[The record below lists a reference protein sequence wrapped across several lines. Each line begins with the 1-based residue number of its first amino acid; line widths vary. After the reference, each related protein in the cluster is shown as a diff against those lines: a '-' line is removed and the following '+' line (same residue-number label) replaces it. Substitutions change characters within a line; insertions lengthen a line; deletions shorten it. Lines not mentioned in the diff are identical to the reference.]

1 MKRIMLF
8 LAVLLSLPV
17 LAGKWDE
24 MNYGPFLT
32 TSLEVRGAGIVNKA
46 IAIRLDSGEGGVSKG
61 NIFMVYDTD
70 LMNCAAGWS
79 GGFID
84 WRGIAFDGR
93 HGAHASI
100 KGEQVF
106 VNPVGAGWRDPEGK
120 WEDQVRVRGLDKKPY
135 GPLPRDWAHYK
146 GLYVSGDK
154 VVLSYTVGTRGVFEM
169 PSLHGNNVFIRNL
182 NVSPG
187 PKEIV
192 MQVARGAGGA
202 MHLKGNKNVVLLKA
216 SAGGTAAVSP
226 TGQMDFGS
234 NNTTISAWI
243 KTKDGGTIIS
253 KAAQSGQWVKN
264 GKTFFVRGGK
274 LGYDVGWVG
283 QVSGGPKVNDGK
295 WHHVSAT
302 RNQSGRVT
310 LYVNGKKTA
319 SKALP
324 STDDASHIV
333 RLGYTATDFMPPFK
347 GEIDEVQIFKRVLSV
362 KELTALAEGKGS
374 DDAVAHWSFDETK
387 GTQIANTKGDNY
399 TGTNHGART
408 VKGKT
413 GEALLFSGNAQ
424 VLIAGKA
431 KGAKRSATINP
442 NANEPVIAAAVL
454 GDTGLWDLE
463 DEENLRLRIPASTKA
478 QKLRVLIWSGKRGEV
493 ADFSKAIAAVKA
505 ENEAPN
511 LMKLTEGGKAKW
523 TETVETQI
531 QSGLATGPYATDTFI
546 LPNENPWKSW
556 MRLGGFDFFKDNRR
570 AAVCTWQGDVWIVE
584 GLDLPKGK
592 LTWRRIAAG
601 MFQPLGL
608 KIVDETIYVCC
619 RDQITRLH
627 DTNDDGEIDFYE
639 NFNNDHQVTE
649 HFHEFAMDLQTDDEG
664 NFYFAKAARHAKDG
678 LVPHHGSIIKV
689 SKDGSKSW
697 RIANGFRAPNGVTV
711 NGDGTFFASDQ
722 EGHWTPKNRINLIK
736 QDGFYGY
743 MGSYVPGRDPEDYDP
758 PVVWI
763 HNSVD
768 RSPAQQ
774 LWVTS
779 DKWGPLK
786 GSLINLSY
794 GTGRLFT
801 VPYEVVDGQPQGGV
815 SRLPIGETPTG
826 VMRGRFHP
834 VDGQLYACG
843 LFGWAGNKSKSGGFY
858 RFRYTGKA
866 LHIPVEY
873 SVSKKGVSLTFSEAL
888 DKESAADPGSYAAE
902 MCNYRRT
909 RGYGSRDYLVS
920 DPNKQGRDPLEIS
933 KAILSSDGRTVTLQM
948 PKLQKCM
955 TLRIRYNIKGSKGE
969 SVRSE
974 INCTVNVLK

>member
-1 MKRIMLF
+1 MKHFTL
-8 LAVLLSLPV
+8 LAAVFISLNAN
-17 LAGKWDE
+17 AGKWDE

-32 TSLEVRGAGIVNKA
+32 TSLEIPGAGIANKA
-46 IAIRLDSGEGGVSKG
+46 IAIRLDAGEGGVSRG
-61 NIFMVYDTD
+61 NTFVLYDTD
-70 LMNCAAGWS
+70 LLNCAAGWT

-84 WRGIAFDGR
+84 WKGIAFDGR
-93 HGAHASI
+93 HNAHASI
-100 KGEQVF
+100 AGTQTF
-106 VNPVGAGWRDPEGK
+106 ANPVGPGWVSPK
-120 WEDQVRVRGLDKKPY
+120 DQWADTARVVGLDDKPY

-146 GLYVSGDK
+146 GLYVNGNR
-154 VVLSYTVGTRGVFEM
+154 VVLSYTVGARGILES
-169 PSLHGNNVFIRNL
+169 PSLHGGSVFVRNL
-182 NVSPG
+182 YVAPG
-187 PKEIV
+187 SGEIV
-192 MQVARGAGGA
+192 MQAVHGISGA
-202 MHLKGNKNVVLLKA
+202 MHLKSNKDIVLVK
-216 SAGGTAAVSP
+216 AGGGAVKVSA

-234 NNTTISAWI
+234 SDTTISAWI
-243 KTKDGGTIIS
+243 KTKAGGTIIS

-283 QVSGGPKVNDGK
+283 QVSGGSKVNDGK

-302 RNQSGRVT
+302 RTKVGRVT
-310 LYVNGKKTA
+310 LYIDGKQAA
-319 SKALP
+319 SATL
-324 STDDASHIV
+324 ASRDEAGHIV
-333 RLGYTATDFMPPFK
+333 RLGYTATDFMPAFK
-347 GEIDEVQIFKRVLSV
+347 GEMDEVRIFKRVLSA
-362 KELTALAEGKGS
+362 KELAALAGGKGP
-374 DDAVAHWSFDETK
+374 DDAAAHWSVDEVK
-387 GTQIANTKGDNY
+387 GTQIANAKGGNY
-399 TGTNHGART
+399 TGTNRGAKI

-413 GEALLFSGNAQ
+413 GQALQFSGRAQ
-424 VLIAGKA
+424 VMIGGKA
-431 KGAKRSATINP
+431 REKVAAPKDPA
-442 NANEPVIAAAVL
+442 ANEPVLAAAVL
-454 GDTGLWDLE
+454 GGSGLWDLE
-463 DEENLRLRIPASTKA
+463 DGANLRLRIPAAKQA
-478 QKLRVLIWSGKRGEV
+478 LKLQVLIWRGKRGDV
-493 ADFSKAIAAVKA
+493 GDFEKAVAAVKKA
-505 ENEAPN
+505 GDPPN
-511 LMKLTEGGKAKW
+511 LQALTNGGPKKW
-523 TETVETQI
+523 KETVETQI
-531 QSGLATGPYATDTFI
+531 QSGLATGPYATDTFL
-546 LPNENPWKSW
+546 LPDNNPWKSW
-556 MRLGGFDFFKDNRR
+556 MRLGGFDFFKDNKR

-584 GLDLPKGK
+584 GLDQPKGT
-592 LTWRRIAAG
+592 LSWRRIAAG

-649 HFHEFAMDLQTDDEG
+649 HFHEFAMDLQTDAEG

-722 EGHWTPKNRINLIK
+722 EGHWTPKNRINLIR

-743 MGSYVPGRDPEDYDP
+743 MGSYVPGRDPEKYDP

-768 RSPAQQ
+768 RSPAEQ

-786 GSLINLSY
+786 GTLINLSY
-794 GTGRLFT
+794 GTGRAFV
-801 VPYEVVDGQPQGGV
+801 VPHEIIGGIPQGGV
-815 SRLPIGETPTG
+815 SRIPIGETPTG

-843 LFGWAGNKSKSGGFY
+843 LFGWAGNKSRPGGFY
-858 RFRYTGKA
+858 RFRYTGKP
-866 LHIPVEY
+866 LHVPVEY
-873 SVSKKGVSLTFSEAL
+873 SVSKKGVSLTFSEPL
-888 DKESAADPGSYAAE
+888 DKEIGGDAESYAAE

-920 DPNKQGRDPLEIS
+920 DPKKQGRDKLEITGA
-933 KAILSSDGRTVTLQM
+933 KLSNDGRTVLLQM

-955 TLRIRYNIKGSKGE
+955 TLRIQYNLKGSKGE
-969 SVRSE
+969 RVKSE

>member
-1 MKRIMLF
+1 MKRITLVLAALF
-8 LAVLLSLPV
+8 SLPAF
-17 LAGKWDE
+17 AGKWDE

-46 IAIRLDSGEGGVSKG
+46 IAIRLDAGEGGVSKG
-61 NIFMVYDTD
+61 DAFMLYDTD

-100 KGEQVF
+100 RGDQTF
-106 VNPVGAGWRDPEGK
+106 ANLVGPGWRDSAGK
-120 WEDQVRVRGLDKKPY
+120 WEDNVRVRGLDKKPY

-146 GLYVSGDK
+146 GLYVQGNK
-154 VVLSYTVGTRGVFEM
+154 VVLSYTVGSRGVFEM
-169 PSLHGNNVFIRNL
+169 PSLHGKNIFIRNL
-182 NVSPG
+182 HVAPG
-187 PKEIV
+187 TKEIV
-192 MQVARGAGGA
+192 MQIARGTGA
-202 MHLKGNKNVVLLKA
+202 QHLDGSSHIVLVK
-216 SAGGTAAVSP
+216 SAGSIAAVNPS
-226 TGQMDFGS
+226 GQFDFGAGD
-234 NNTTISAWI
+234 TTISAWI
-243 KTKDGGTIIS
+243 KTKTGGTIIS
-253 KAAQSGQWVKN
+253 KAAQSGSWVKN

-295 WHHVSAT
+295 WHHVAASRT
-302 RNQSGRVT
+302 RSGRMT
-310 LYVNGKKTA
+310 LYVDGKQAVSSTLA
-319 SKALP
+319 SG
-324 STDDASHIV
+324 DDASHIV
-333 RLGYTATDFMPPFK
+333 RLGYTATDFMPAFK
-347 GEIDEVQIFKRVLSV
+347 GEMDEMQIFKRVLSG
-362 KELTALAEGKGS
+362 KELTALAEGKGP
-374 DDAVAHWSFDETK
+374 DDAAVSWNFDGVK
-387 GTQIANTKGDNY
+387 GGKIRNTKGSSY
-399 TGTNHGART
+399 EGTNQGAKL
-408 VKGKT
+408 VEGKN
-413 GEALLFSGNAQ
+413 GKALQFSGNAQ

-431 KGAKRSATINP
+431 KGAKRSAVINP

-454 GDTGLWDLE
+454 GDTGLWNLKN
-463 DEENLRLRIPASTKA
+463 EENLRLRIPASTKA

-493 ADFSKAIAAVKA
+493 ADFSKAVAAVKV

-592 LTWRRIAAG
+592 ITWRRIAAG

-664 NFYFAKAARHAKDG
+664 NFYFSKAARHAKDG
-678 LVPHHGSIIKV
+678 LVPHHGSIIKI

-801 VPYEVVDGQPQGGV
+801 VPYEMVDGVPQGGL

-866 LHIPVEY
+866 LHIPVKY

-888 DKESAADPGSYAAE
+888 DKESAADPESYAAE

-920 DPNKQGRDPLEIS
+920 NPDKQGRDKLEIT
-933 KAILSSDGRTVTLQM
+933 KVTLGPDGRTVLLQM

-955 TLRIRYNIKGSKGE
+955 TLRIQYNIKGAKGKT
-969 SVRSE
+969 VKSE